1 MPKLGI
7 KEHEIV
13 KISKKGDFRNFFGQ
27 FLGFTLKRVPKIG
40 DSHILWKPFGTK
52 FMIDCKTEI
61 VFSWFLIG
69 YHFQLKKDQ

>member
-1 MPKLGI
+1 MSKLGI

-13 KISKKGDFRNFFGQ
+13 KNSKKGDFRIFFDQ
-27 FLGFTLKRVPKIG
+27 FLGFTLKRVPKID

-61 VFSWFLIG
+61 VFSWFFIA
-69 YHFQLKKDQ
+69 YFFPTKKDE